1 MKNKIKNIVL
11 GIMLMCSVLVSSVNV
26 QATELSSAESAV
38 VDIESYQV
46 IEGALNPGEQ
56 ITLEIV
62 VKNNSFVSDSQNTVM
77 TLESING
84 TLAPVYGEDNQIYI
98 GTIPAN
104 GTARVQVSAV
114 VNKQYNADA
123 AQMVCYFNYVSGV
136 VALSNKVTI
145 NIPTNVSGNLIA
157 ESVVVAEKATV
168 GINSLVSIRYKND
181 GTTMISDA
189 KLIVTG
195 NVKAENKE
203 IPLSTVGA
211 GKTATEDYYVNF
223 IENGTQILKLELQYT
238 DSKGEICI
246 VDCGEYA
253 VEVINNVS
261 GTGYDA
267 VIERVDGF
275 GSLILRVLL
284 LGVAGAMIAVLAVGY
299 IKKNR

>member
-1 MKNKIKNIVL
+1 MLSMRLRRIRRKKHKIGNAFYRRMDKDMKNKIKNIVL

-123 AQMVCYFNYVSGV
+123 AQMVCYFNYVSK
-136 VALSNKVTI
+136 S
-145 NIPTNVSGNLIA
+145 SC
-157 ESVVVAEKATV
+157 
-168 GINSLVSIRYKND
+168 ND
-181 GTTMISDA
+181 
-189 KLIVTG
+189 VC
-195 NVKAENKE
+195 
-203 IPLSTVGA
+203 
-211 GKTATEDYYVNF
+211 Y
-223 IENGTQILKLELQYT
+223 
-238 DSKGEICI
+238 
-246 VDCGEYA
+246 
-253 VEVINNVS
+253 
-261 GTGYDA
+261 
-267 VIERVDGF
+267 
-275 GSLILRVLL
+275 
-284 LGVAGAMIAVLAVGY
+284 
-299 IKKNR
+299 